1 MAAFSGQPERFIM
14 ISRTITYQDYNGV
27 TRTETFWF
35 HLSKGEIAEMA
46 VANEG
51 FETYLQAIIQSK
63 DGQAIMDTFR
73 KILEKSVGIRS
84 DDGRRF
90 RKDPDF
96 TAEFMQTEAYSELF
110 ITLVT
115 NAEFGAQFCREL
127 LPADLAAQAEE
138 RLAAEAREYT
148 HQELLDMS
156 EEDFRNVAG
165 DDHKRMTRDH
175 LLVAMERRNR
185 GVTNVR
191 VPSAL

>member
-1 MAAFSGQPERFIM
+1 M
-14 ISRTITYQDYNGV
+14 ISRTITYLDYNGD

-51 FETYLQAIIQSK
+51 FETYLQAIIQAK
-63 DGQAIMDTFR
+63 NGQAIMDTFR

-110 ITLVT
+110 VSLVT
-115 NAEFGAQFCREL
+115 DAEFGANFCREL
-127 LPADLAAQAEE
+127 LPADLAAKAEE
-138 RLAAEAREYT
+138 QLAAAEREYT
-148 HQELLDMS
+148 HQELLDMGD
-156 EEDFRNVAG
+156 EEFRRVAG

-175 LLVAMERRNR
+175 LLIAMERKNR
-185 GVTNVR
+185 GVADVR
-191 VPSAL
+191 VASAL